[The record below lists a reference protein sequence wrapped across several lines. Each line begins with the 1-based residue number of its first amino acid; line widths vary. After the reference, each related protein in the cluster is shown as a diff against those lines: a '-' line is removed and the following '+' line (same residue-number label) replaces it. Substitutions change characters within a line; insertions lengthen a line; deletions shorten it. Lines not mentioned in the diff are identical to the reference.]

1 MIPARL
7 SRSFGVLDFS
17 CRKNDNY
24 IMLHCMRSTGQK
36 PHSSDKTYFYTVEV
50 DVDTLTETCG
60 SVHFVDC
67 LIYLHAYY

>member
-17 CRKNDNY
+17 CRMNDNY
-24 IMLHCMRSTGQK
+24 ITLNYMRSTGQK

-60 SVHFVDC
+60 SVHFC
-67 LIYLHAYY
+67 